1 MGFAGPLTVTTPSDR
16 EIVVTRQFDA
26 PRHLVFA
33 CYTQPPLIR
42 RWLTGMP
49 GWTMPVCEFEP
60 RVGGKYR
67 YEWKS
72 PDGYVMAMGGVI
84 REIQPVER
92 IVSAEIF
99 DEDWTGGE
107 TVSTIVLDEVN
118 AQTTL
123 INTIV
128 YSSREARDGALATP
142 MADGME
148 HSYRQLDLL
157 LEQSLD
163 HSPV

>member
-1 MGFAGPLTVTTPSDR
+1 MAFAGPLTVTTPSDR
-16 EIVVTRQFDA
+16 EIVITRAFDA

-33 CYTQPPLIR
+33 CYTQPSLIR
-42 RWLTGMP
+42 RWLNGAP

-72 PDGYVMAMGGVI
+72 PDGYVMGMSGVI
-84 REIQPVER
+84 REIEPVER

-107 TVSTIVLDEVN
+107 TVSTIVLAETD
-118 AQTTL
+118 ARTTL
-123 INTIV
+123 TNTIV
-128 YSSREARDGALATP
+128 YASKQARDGALATP
-142 MADGME
+142 MAEGME
-148 HSYRQLDLL
+148 MSFTNLDQVLK
-157 LEQSLD
+157 D
-163 HSPV
+163 VD

>member
-16 EIVVTRQFDA
+16 EIVITRQFDA

-33 CYTQPPLIR
+33 CYTQPALIR
-42 RWLTGMP
+42 RWLNGVP

-67 YEWKS
+67 YEWQS
-72 PDGYVMAMGGVI
+72 PDGYVMAMSGVV
-84 REIQPVER
+84 REIEPVER

-107 TVSTIVLDEVN
+107 TVSTLLLHEIN
-118 AQTTL
+118 QQTTL

-128 YSSREARDGALATP
+128 YSSKEARDGALATP

-148 HSYRQLDLL
+148 YGYSQLDTVLTDL
-157 LEQSLD
+157 TKAQ
-163 HSPV
+163 